1 MIAILLLPAY
11 VVVGFLV
18 FTYYHIETNED
29 GSSVARYV
37 MFWPLYFV
45 RWLVVNFVLA
55 IRGL

>member
-1 MIAILLLPAY
+1 MILVVLLPFY

-18 FTYYHIETNED
+18 FTYYHCETSED
-29 GSSVARYV
+29 GSSIARRV
-37 MFWPLYFV
+37 IFWPLYFV